1 MLFIYAFEKI
11 YMPRFNKLL
20 LDISDIDSDALAKI
34 ISSKYSLEFRTLE
47 ISKNK
52 EINGQSGMVYTFDY
66 IVTSNSIL
74 IAVKIANESIQPN
87 DIMIFNS
94 QAMDT
99 GITRKLLLTPIELSD
114 YIKKMCAVYNIDIVD
129 AHQEEQKTYER
140 AKFGITTLDAKLSG
154 GLRPGYVYML
164 SGITGAGKTTLG
176 SMFLSYGASIGE
188 KGLMILTDTF
198 PDQFL
203 DNIRTMNIG
212 FADYYN
218 NKMIEVMEISDSIR
232 SMKTDI
238 SSGKEDFRKFI
249 TKVVTELKKIIISKQ
264 IKRVVIDPITLLL
277 MPDDDYVN
285 LMLNSLALRGVTVI
299 ITSGIRNSDMSMFG
313 VEEYYVTGIIKL
325 NYAAGQDGISRSM
338 NIVKMRGTVF
348 DSNPFNFRI
357 TANGIEP
364 IENIRNVQKSNSQ
377 ANASDNNIFK
387 NIR

>member
-1 MLFIYAFEKI
+1 
-11 YMPRFNKLL
+11 MPRFNCGI
-20 LDISDIDSDALAKI
+20 LDKANIDSDALAKI
-34 ISSKYSLEFRTLE
+34 ISSKYSLEFGSIK
-47 ISKNK
+47 ISENK
-52 EINGQSGMVYTFDY
+52 EIKGQSGMDYIFDY
-66 IVTSNSIL
+66 IITSDSIL
-74 IAVKIANESIQPN
+74 IVAKITDEHTQPN

-94 QAMDT
+94 EAMDA
-99 GITRKLLLTPIELSD
+99 GITRKLLLSSTELND
-114 YIKKMCAVYNIDIVD
+114 YIKKICGVYNIDIVD
-129 AHQEEQKTYER
+129 LHQDEEKIYDR

-164 SGITGAGKTTLG
+164 SGTTGAGKTTLA
-176 SMFLSYGASIGE
+176 STFLSYGASIGE

-238 SSGKEDFRKFI
+238 ASGKEDFRKFI

-285 LMLNSLALRGVTVI
+285 LMLNSLALRGVTI
-299 ITSGIRNSDMSMFG
+299 ILTSGIRNSDLSMFG

-325 NYAAGQDGISRSM
+325 NYTAGPDGISRSI

-348 DSNPFNFRI
+348 DSNPFYFRI
-357 TANGIEP
+357 TSNGIEATEHVRAVP
-364 IENIRNVQKSNSQ
+364 KNSSR
-377 ANASDNNIFK
+377 SDDIFK

>member
-1 MLFIYAFEKI
+1 
-11 YMPRFNKLL
+11 MPRFNCGI
-20 LDISDIDSDALAKI
+20 LDKANIDSDALAKI
-34 ISSKYSLEFRTLE
+34 ISSKYSLEFNSLE

-52 EINGQSGMVYTFDY
+52 EIKGQSGMDYIFDY
-66 IVTSNSIL
+66 VVTSNSIL
-74 IAVKIANESIQPN
+74 IAVILADDNIQPN

-94 QAMDT
+94 QAMDA
-99 GITRKLLLTPIELSD
+99 GITRKLLLSSVELSD
-114 YIKKMCAVYNIDIVD
+114 YIKKMCGVYNIDIAD
-129 AHQEEQKTYER
+129 LHYNDENTHER

-164 SGITGAGKTTLG
+164 SGTTGAGKTTLA
-176 SMFLSYGASIGE
+176 STFLSYGASIGE

-203 DNIRTMNIG
+203 DNIRTMDIG

-218 NKMIEVMEISDSIR
+218 KKMIEVMEISDSIR

-285 LMLNSLALRGVTVI
+285 LMLNSLAIRGVTI
-299 ITSGIRNSDMSMFG
+299 LLTSGIRNSDLSMFG

-325 NYAAGQDGISRSM
+325 NYTSGQEGISRSI

-348 DSNPFNFRI
+348 DSNPFYFRI
-357 TANGIEP
+357 TSNGIEATEHVKAVP
-364 IENIRNVQKSNSQ
+364 KNSH
-377 ANASDNNIFK
+377 ASDDIFK

>member
-1 MLFIYAFEKI
+1 MLFIHAFKKI
-11 YMPRFNKLL
+11 YMPRFDKPL
-20 LDISDIDSDALAKI
+20 LDTRDIDSDALAKI

-52 EINGQSGMVYTFDY
+52 EMNGQSGMVYTFDY
-66 IVTSNSIL
+66 IVISNSIL
-74 IAVKIANESIQPN
+74 IAVKIADVSIQPN

-99 GITRKLLLTPIELSD
+99 GITRKLLLTSTELSD
-114 YIKKMCAVYNIDIVD
+114 YIKKMCSVYNIDIVD
-129 AHQEEQKTYER
+129 IHQEEQKTYER
-140 AKFGITTLDAKLSG
+140 AKFGVTTLDAKLSG

-176 SMFLSYGASIGE
+176 STFLSYGASIGE

-212 FADYYN
+212 FDDYYK

-249 TKVVTELKKIIISKQ
+249 TKVVTELKKIIISKE

-285 LMLNSLALRGVTVI
+285 LMLNSLALKGVTTI
-299 ITSGIRNSDMSMFG
+299 ITSGIRNSDLSMFG

-325 NYAAGQDGISRSM
+325 NYIAGQDGISRSI

-348 DSNPFNFRI
+348 DSNPFYFRI

-364 IENIRNVQKSNSQ
+364 IEHLKTVPKDTSQDSNIFRNIR
-377 ANASDNNIFK
+377 
-387 NIR
+387 